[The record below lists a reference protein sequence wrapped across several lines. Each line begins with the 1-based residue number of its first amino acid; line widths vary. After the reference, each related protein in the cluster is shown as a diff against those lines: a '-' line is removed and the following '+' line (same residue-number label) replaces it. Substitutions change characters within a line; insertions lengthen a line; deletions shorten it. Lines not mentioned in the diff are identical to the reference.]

1 MGIYA
6 QAAIWAEMN
15 GRDPSD
21 MSAEDY
27 MSFYGEH
34 DDEPKT
40 RRKHSCKCGRKLRSR
55 RSLEDHIRDKGC
67 SR

>member
-6 QAAIWAEMN
+6 EAAIWAEMN

-27 MSFYGEH
+27 MDFYGQY
-34 DDEPKT
+34 DEMPRKT
-40 RRKHSCKCGRKLRSR
+40 RRKHACGCGKKFRSNR
-55 RSLEDHIRDKGC
+55 GLSDHKRDKGC
-67 SR
+67 

>member
-6 QAAIWAEMN
+6 EAAIWAEMN

-27 MSFYGEH
+27 MAFYGEY
-34 DDEPKT
+34 DDAPKT
-40 RRKHSCKCGRKLRSR
+40 RRKHQCQCGKKFRSNR
-55 RSLEDHIRDKGC
+55 GLTDHKRDKGC
-67 SR
+67 GK